1 VLLVWLPPSMLF
13 AQVEPNLV
21 RLPGGERMIHDAG
34 LLLGIRFSNY
44 TKSFGAGLP
53 FASSRGS
60 EAILAFYMCEQ
71 TEQQW

>member
-1 VLLVWLPPSMLF
+1 MWLPEAMLF
-13 AQVEPNLV
+13 SQVEPNLV
-21 RLPGGERMIHDAG
+21 RTPGGERLIYNAG
-34 LLLGIRFSNY
+34 ELLGIKFSNY
-44 TKSFGAGLP
+44 TDRFGAGLP